1 MKTHVYTMFD
11 SATKVFHRP
20 FHQLSD
26 AEAIRTCRRMVN
38 DDSTDVSHAP
48 YDWVLF
54 KLGEYEDTT
63 GVFTLLP
70 APERMCVLSELLIVN
85 VSETSKVEP
94 SL

>member
-1 MKTHVYTMFD
+1 MKTTVFTMFD
-11 SATKVFHRP
+11 SATKVYHRP

-54 KLGEYEDTT
+54 KLGEYDDNT
-63 GVFTLLP
+63 GVFTCLP
-70 APERMCVLSELLIVN
+70 APERMCVLSELLNVN
-85 VSETSKVEP
+85 VAESFKVETSI
-94 SL
+94 